1 MPRERRFAQV
11 DVFTATPLAGNPLA
25 VVVDADGLSDAEMA
39 AFAKKRA
46 NTGGNCVSM
55 SVSGK
60 NSS

>member
-39 AFAKKRA
+39 AFARWTSASYATPRIAMSRA
-46 NTGGNCVSM
+46 V
-55 SVSGK
+55 VH
-60 NSS
+60 